1 MFAYKYSLTTSQ
13 LVVQLEK
20 VQCKPQKE
28 TWHTF
33 KFYIS
38 AAANMFQ
45 KAQLLFKGSIS
56 SLSCTFQLQHRL
68 ESSWLVLTCWLV
80 NGMADRWEMICPWA
94 MLDTSQSQNR
104 CVHLIFLIVF
114 VSGAGTY
121 FFSSELVSIPFTKF
135 SGLPNTILCKTK
147 PAQPLIQL

>member
-28 TWHTF
+28 TQHTSTSVY

-45 KAQLLFKGSIS
+45 KVQLLFKGS
-56 SLSCTFQLQHRL
+56 LYFQFELH
-68 ESSWLVLTCWLV
+68 
-80 NGMADRWEMICPWA
+80 
-94 MLDTSQSQNR
+94 
-104 CVHLIFLIVF
+104 
-114 VSGAGTY
+114 
-121 FFSSELVSIPFTKF
+121 FSASKQVGE
-135 SGLPNTILCKTK
+135 
-147 PAQPLIQL
+147 

>member
-45 KAQLLFKGSIS
+45 KALH
-56 SLSCTFQLQHRL
+56 FQFELH
-68 ESSWLVLTCWLV
+68 
-80 NGMADRWEMICPWA
+80 
-94 MLDTSQSQNR
+94 
-104 CVHLIFLIVF
+104 
-114 VSGAGTY
+114 
-121 FFSSELVSIPFTKF
+121 FSASTQVGE
-135 SGLPNTILCKTK
+135 
-147 PAQPLIQL
+147 